1 MDSLKYIDDYFK
13 GLLTGE
19 ERSQFERLV
28 ESDPLFAEEV
38 AFYVSA
44 FDVIKA
50 ETQQETKLRFKA
62 LYRERVSAD
71 PAPGLV
77 RKIVFSSAAAA
88 AVILIVLAG
97 WLLLRPAGPERLA
110 NDYIGRQL
118 KTLPVQM
125 SSEQD
130 SLQQAISVYNEGQ
143 FPAAL
148 QRFERLLQAHPG
160 NSRALTDAGLTSLR
174 LGNYDKALGYFQLL
188 ASDTTLYRNP
198 ALFYQSLTLM
208 KRNGSGDAANA
219 RQLLRRIVEE
229 NLDMKAEAQQLLQ
242 KW

>member
-1 MDSLKYIDDYFK
+1 MDTLKYIDDYFK

-44 FDVIKA
+44 FDAIKA
-50 ETQQETKLRFKA
+50 ETRQETKSRFKA
-62 LYRERVSAD
+62 LYRERVYAR
-71 PAPGLV
+71 PVPGLV
-77 RKIVFSSAAAA
+77 RKIALFSAAAA
-88 AVILIVLAG
+88 ALILIMVAV
-97 WLLLRPAGPERLA
+97 WLFLRPAVPERLA

-130 SLQQAISVYNEGQ
+130 SMQQAISMYNEGQ

-148 QRFERLLQAHPG
+148 QRFEQLLQARPG
-160 NSRALTDAGLTSLR
+160 NSRALTDAGLASLR

-219 RQLLRRIVEE
+219 RQLLKRIAEG

>member
-1 MDSLKYIDDYFK
+1 MDSLKFIDDYFK

-44 FDVIKA
+44 FDVIKS
-50 ETQQETKLRFKA
+50 ETQREAKTRFKA
-62 LYRERVSAD
+62 LYRERTSAR
-71 PAPGLV
+71 PVAGLV
-77 RKIVFSSAAAA
+77 RKIVLSSAAAA
-88 AVILIVLAG
+88 ALILIIVAG
-97 WLLLRPAGPERLA
+97 WMLMRPAGPEKLA

-130 SLQQAISVYNEGQ
+130 SVQQAISAYNEGQ
-143 FPAAL
+143 FPIAL
-148 QRFERLLQAHPG
+148 QRFEQLLRANPG
-160 NSRALTDAGLTSLR
+160 NSRALTDAGITSLR
-174 LGNYDKALGYFQLL
+174 LGNYDKALAYFELL

-219 RQLLRRIVEE
+219 RQLLRRIAEE
-229 NLDMKAEAQQLLQ
+229 NLDMKTEAQQLLQ